1 MCNAYQCW
9 VVFISDFSLSRTLR
23 SVTNLKSH
31 NEKRETAVHQRF
43 LFIFM
48 ELISISV
55 ISVLTEITE
64 RTILDLGGCQYDAE
78 GEDDL
83 KSESAGF
90 Y

>member
-1 MCNAYQCW
+1 MTDN
-9 VVFISDFSLSRTLR
+9 D
-23 SVTNLKSH
+23 
-31 NEKRETAVHQRF
+31 KRKTAVHQRF

-48 ELISISV
+48 ESTSISV

-64 RTILDLGGCQYDAE
+64 RTILNLGGCQYGAE
-78 GEDDL
+78 EDDDL

>member
-1 MCNAYQCW
+1 MN
-9 VVFISDFSLSRTLR
+9 SGFSL
-23 SVTNLKSH
+23 
-31 NEKRETAVHQRF
+31 
-43 LFIFM
+43 M